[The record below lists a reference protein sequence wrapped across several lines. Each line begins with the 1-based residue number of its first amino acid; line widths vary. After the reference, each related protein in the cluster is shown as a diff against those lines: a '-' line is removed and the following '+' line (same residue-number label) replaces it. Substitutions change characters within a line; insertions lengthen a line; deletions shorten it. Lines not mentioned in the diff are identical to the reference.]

1 MENSKPDVAPGQDK
15 EVAIII
21 NGRLKTVT
29 GHQITYEQIVA
40 LAFPD
45 TPPNEGTVF
54 TVAFSYEHG
63 EDGTLVAGQHTRI
76 KERMVINVT
85 KTNRS

>member
-1 MENSKPDVAPGQDK
+1 MENSKSDLAPGQNK
-15 EVAIII
+15 EITIIV
-21 NGRLKTVT
+21 NGRPKTVT
-29 GHQITYEQIVA
+29 GHQITYEQIVV
-40 LAFPD
+40 LAFPG
-45 TPPNEGTVF
+45 TPPSEGTVF

-76 KERMVINVT
+76 KEGMVVNVT